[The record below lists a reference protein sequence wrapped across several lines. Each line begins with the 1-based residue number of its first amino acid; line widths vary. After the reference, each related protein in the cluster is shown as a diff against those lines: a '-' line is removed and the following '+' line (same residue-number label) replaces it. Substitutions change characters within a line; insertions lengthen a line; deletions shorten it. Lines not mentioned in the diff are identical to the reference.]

1 MERPLNVRPQLA
13 SVRAHYGY
21 PYHQWMTQ
29 EFDELGWK
37 LVQKSL
43 LQKRFHDVTLLI
55 EGPDQRFALMSKH
68 SYPPGVFRSPSGGV
82 EPGEDL
88 AAGAL
93 REAREETGL
102 KIDLRRFIHQITL
115 DIVYEDDIARW
126 DSYIFYATTKDT
138 ELNPTDKK
146 EVREAQWATRSQVE
160 GMVARLRATGNGGLI
175 YRGNL
180 TEASLWALDNP
191 IRIREAKVQDMP
203 SIARSL
209 TANLLDTSKMEETL
223 WWVAEVNG
231 LWAGTLGIT
240 ALSDCVELTGLTVE
254 PAYQTR
260 GLGHALVEYACDQ
273 WNHPEQRRK
282 FGTIHKVFL
291 NDKLWLLT
299 PNPAY
304 FLPVN
309 FVLTSKEFLPESL
322 KHRLTGPR
330 VRWSPMRYQLYKL

>member
-1 MERPLNVRPQLA
+1 MNVRPQLA
-13 SVRAHYGY
+13 SIRARYGY

-55 EGPDQRFALMSKH
+55 EGPDKRFALMSKH

-88 AAGAL
+88 TAGAL
-93 REAREETGL
+93 REALEETGL
-102 KIDLRRFIHQITL
+102 PVDLRRFIHHITL
-115 DIVYEDDIARW
+115 DIVYENDVARW
-126 DSYIFYATTKDT
+126 DSYIFYATTKET
-138 ELNPTDKK
+138 EIKPRDLK
-146 EVREAQWATRSQVE
+146 EVREAQWASRSQVE
-160 GMVARLRATGNGGLI
+160 LMVNRLRDTGNGGLI

-191 IRIREAKVQDMP
+191 LRIREARPQDIP
-203 SIARSL
+203 TISRNL
-209 TANLLDTSKMEETL
+209 TANLMDTTSMDQTL

-231 LWAGTLGIT
+231 VWAGTVGVMPQP
-240 ALSDCVELTGLTVE
+240 DCVELTGLTVE
-254 PAYQTR
+254 PAYQTK
-260 GLGHALVEYACDQ
+260 GLGHALVEYVCDQ
-273 WNHPEQRRK
+273 WMDPEKRK
-282 FGTIHKVFL
+282 KFAAARKVFL

-299 PNPAY
+299 PTPAY

-309 FVLTSKEFLPESL
+309 FALTSREFLPESL
-322 KHRLTGPR
+322 KRKLSGPKA
-330 VRWSPMRYQLYKL
+330 RWSAMRYQLYKL

>member
-1 MERPLNVRPQLA
+1 MNVRPQLA
-13 SVRAHYGY
+13 SIRARYGT

-55 EGPDQRFALMSKH
+55 EGPDKRFALMSKH

-88 AAGAL
+88 ATGAL
-93 REAREETGL
+93 REALEETGL
-102 KIDLRRFIHQITL
+102 PIDLRRFIHHITL
-115 DIVYEDDIARW
+115 DIVFEKDVARW
-126 DSYIFYATTKDT
+126 DSYIFYATTKEID
-138 ELNPTDKK
+138 LKPQDLK
-146 EVREAQWATRSQVE
+146 EVREAQWATRSQME
-160 GMVARLRATGNGGLI
+160 LMVNRLRDTGNGGLI

-191 IRIREAKVQDMP
+191 VRIREAKLQDMP
-203 SIARSL
+203 SISRSL
-209 TANLLDTSKMEETL
+209 VANLIDNTAMDQTL

-231 LWAGTLGIT
+231 VWAGTVGI
-240 ALSDCVELTGLTVE
+240 LPQSDCVELTGLTVE
-254 PAYQTR
+254 PAYQAK

-273 WNHPEQRRK
+273 WNDPEKRK
-282 FGTIHKVFL
+282 KLTTARKVFL
-291 NDKLWLLT
+291 NDKLWILT
-299 PNPAY
+299 PTPAY

-309 FVLTSKEFLPESL
+309 FALTSREFLPESL
-322 KHRLTGPR
+322 KRKLSGPKA
-330 VRWSPMRYQLYKL
+330 RWYAMRYQLYKL

>member
-1 MERPLNVRPQLA
+1 MNVRPQLA
-13 SVRAHYGY
+13 SIRARYGY

-55 EGPDQRFALMSKH
+55 EGPDKRFALMSKH

-88 AAGAL
+88 ADGAM
-93 REAREETGL
+93 REALEETGL
-102 KIDLRRFIHQITL
+102 PVDLRRFIHHITL
-115 DIVYEDDIARW
+115 DIVYENDVARW
-126 DSYIFYATTKDT
+126 DSYIFYATTKET
-138 ELNPTDKK
+138 EIQPRDLK
-146 EVREAQWATRSQVE
+146 EVREAQWASRPQVE
-160 GMVARLRATGNGGLI
+160 LMVNRMRDTGNGGLI

-191 IRIREAKVQDMP
+191 LRIREARPQDMP
-203 SIARSL
+203 TISRNL
-209 TANLLDTSKMEETL
+209 TASLMDTASMDQTL

-231 LWAGTLGIT
+231 VWAGTVGIMP
-240 ALSDCVELTGLTVE
+240 LPDCVELTGLTVE
-254 PAYQTR
+254 PAYQTK
-260 GLGHALVEYACDQ
+260 GLGHALVEYVCDQ
-273 WNHPEQRRK
+273 WLDPEKRK
-282 FGTIHKVFL
+282 RFAAARKVFL

-299 PNPAY
+299 PTPAY

-309 FVLTSKEFLPESL
+309 FALTSREFLPESL
-322 KHRLTGPR
+322 KKKLTGAKA
-330 VRWSPMRYQLYKL
+330 RWSAMRYQLYKL